1 MLNQITLTVKKWS
14 SKVIIPAMM
23 MALSAGS
30 GLAQDVTSKIRVKV
44 NGLAD
49 STVYLANYYGEKLYF
64 NDTTQADANG
74 YFEFDGKPYEE
85 GGKYAVVLPGPEFFD
100 IIVTEEEIE
109 LETQKDD
116 LVGGL
121 KVIRSEENRLFVDY
135 LRFIQ
140 DMRTKRAPYD
150 AVLADSTAAD
160 KAQTKARDELN
171 ILNES
176 VVEYQQRIIN
186 QHPDLL
192 FPKMLQMTLDIE
204 VPEPPADVEDER
216 LWKYYKYRELY
227 WNNIDLSDPRLV
239 RDQMFHRVLDKY
251 WAKVLPQVP
260 DTLLKEGKA
269 LIERMDNYDM
279 FKYTTH
285 HITYAAEKSNVMCMD
300 KVFYGL
306 VQEYYVTGRVDW
318 LNEEQMDKII
328 ERANEMRYSL
338 CGERVPNVILPDTTG
353 ENWVSLYDLDAKYT
367 LLAIWESTCG
377 HCKKEMPKLMEL
389 YHEWKPRG
397 LEIYAIG
404 NDFETEPWIK
414 FIRGKD
420 IGDWINVSDNP
431 EINAADSAHTLI
443 MNGTTTLLS
452 LNFRSTFDVFSTPK
466 MFLLDEDKKIIAKQ
480 LNAEQIKE
488 LLERLEAQA
497 MREESE

>member
-1 MLNQITLTVKKWS
+1 MSKQITLMLKKWS
-14 SKVIIPAMM
+14 LSFFLLAGML
-23 MALSAGS
+23 ALTASDAR
-30 GLAQDVTSKIRVKV
+30 AQDETYKIRVKV

-64 NDTTQADANG
+64 NDTTKADANG
-74 YFEFDGKPYEE
+74 YFEFDGKPYEK

-109 LETQKDD
+109 LETQVDD

-121 KVIRSEENRLFVDY
+121 NVIRSKENTQFVDY

-140 DMRTKRAPYD
+140 EMRSKRAPYD
-150 AVLADSTAAD
+150 AVMADSTA
-160 KAQTKARDELN
+160 KEKAREAARRELSV
-171 ILNES
+171 LNEA
-176 VVEYQQRIIN
+176 VVDYQQRIIN
-186 QHPDLL
+186 DHPDMLFSKLL
-192 FPKMLQMTLDIE
+192 KMTLDVQ
-204 VPEPPADVEDER
+204 VPEPPAGIEDER
-216 LWKYYKYRELY
+216 LWKYYTYRDMY
-227 WNNIDLSDPRLV
+227 WDNVDLSDPRLV

-251 WAKVLPQVP
+251 WSKVLPQVP

-269 LIERMDNYDM
+269 LIDRMDNYDM

-318 LNEEQMDKII
+318 LTEEQMDKII

-338 CGERVPNVILPDTTG
+338 CGERVPNVILPDTSGT
-353 ENWVSLYDLDAKYT
+353 NWVSLYDIDSKYT

-377 HCKKEMPKLMEL
+377 HCKKEMPKLVKL
-389 YHEWKPRG
+389 YRDWKPKG
-397 LEIYAIG
+397 LEVYSIG
-404 NDFETEPWIK
+404 NDFETEPWLK
-414 FIRGKD
+414 FIRKKN

-431 EINAADSAHTLI
+431 AINDADSARTLI
-443 MNGTTTLLS
+443 MNGTTNLLS

-466 MFLLDEDKKIIAKQ
+466 MFLLDEDMKIIAKQ
-480 LNAEQIKE
+480 LNAEQIRE
-488 LLERLEAQA
+488 LLERLESQE
-497 MREESE
+497 MKEEEQ

>member
-1 MLNQITLTVKKWS
+1 MSTPKNLILKTWNTKTLMLG
-14 SKVIIPAMM
+14 
-23 MALSAGS
+23 ALLMS
-30 GLAQDVTSKIRVKV
+30 LAFSTEAQNVTSKIRVKV

-64 NDTTQADANG
+64 NDTTKADANG

-109 LETQKDD
+109 LETEIND

-121 KVIRSEENRLFVDY
+121 KVKQSEENKLFVDY

-150 AVLADSTAAD
+150 AVMADSTASE
-160 KAQTKARDELN
+160 KAKEKAREELSV
-171 ILNES
+171 LNDN
-176 VVEYQQRIIN
+176 VIEYQQRIIN
-186 QHPDLL
+186 DHPDLL
-192 FPKMLQMTLDIE
+192 FPKMLKMTMDVE
-204 VPEPPADVEDER
+204 VPDPPTGVEDER

-227 WNNIDLSDPRLV
+227 WDNIDLSDPRLV

-251 WAKVLPQVP
+251 WSKALPQVP

-300 KVFYGL
+300 KVFFGL

-318 LNEEQMDKII
+318 LNEEQMDKIV

-338 CGERVPNVILPDTTG
+338 CGERVPNVILPDTSQK
-353 ENWVSLYDLDAKYT
+353 NWVSLYDLDAKYT

-377 HCKKEMPKLMEL
+377 HCKKEMPKLMDL
-389 YHEWKPRG
+389 YHEWKPKG
-397 LEIYAIG
+397 LEVYAIG
-404 NDFETEPWIK
+404 NDFETEPWLK
-414 FIRGKD
+414 FIRKKD

-431 EINAADSAHTLI
+431 AINDADSARTLI

-497 MREESE
+497 MREEQ